1 MNKRLKKLS
10 LVFILLFALMPFG
23 VFANGDVKLWI
34 DGNYIKS
41 DVAPVIE
48 NDRTLVPLRVISENL
63 GYNVDWNPETKE
75 VTITKLKEGTTD
87 VFTVIGFTV
96 GNSKLNT
103 FDMKSIGND
112 AGGAYFEVLT
122 ESVSKDLDAAP
133 KIFKDRTLVPIRAIA
148 ENLGRNVVWDNANR
162 TVVIG
167 DGYATKTV
175 TPAPTTNT
183 FKEATVTR
191 VVDGDTIV
199 VDMQGQSYKVR
210 LIGVNTPET
219 KHPRKGVEYFG
230 KEASDY
236 TTRELTGKTVYLQKD
251 VSDTDKYGRLLAYV
265 WLTRPA
271 TDNPT
276 NDEITKYMFNSK
288 LVENGY
294 ANASTYAP
302 DIKYQEI
309 FRSRENIARENK
321 YGLWG
326 DGGQKVVETPNPV
339 NTNNKINGNVSG
351 KKEFK
356 DYSTPIAG
364 SYVGNSNSHK
374 FHRSS
379 CPSAKKTAPH
389 NRVPF
394 SSRGEAI
401 NAGYVPC
408 KRCNP

>member
-1 MNKRLKKLS
+1 
-10 LVFILLFALMPFG
+10 MPLG
-23 VFANGDVKLWI
+23 VFANSDVKLWI
-34 DGNYIKS
+34 DGDYVIS

-63 GYNVDWNPETKE
+63 GYNVDWNPETRE
-75 VTITKLKEGTTD
+75 VTITKPKEGNTD
-87 VFTVIGFTV
+87 IFTVIGFTI
-96 GNSKLNT
+96 GDAKLYT
-103 FDMKSIGND
+103 FDMQVMGED
-112 AGGAYFEVLT
+112 ADGTYFEVLT
-122 ESVSKDLDAAP
+122 ESVAKDLDVAP
-133 KIFKDRTLVPIRAIA
+133 KIYKDRTLVPIRAIA
-148 ENLGRNVVWDNANR
+148 ENFGRNVTWDNASR

-167 DGYATKTV
+167 DGYTAQAVK
-175 TPAPTTNT
+175 PAPTSNT

-199 VDMQGQSYKVR
+199 VNLQGQEYKVR

-251 VSDTDKYGRLLAYV
+251 VSDTDRYGRLLAYV

-276 NDEITKYMFNSK
+276 NDEIAKYMFNSK

-294 ANASTYAP
+294 ANASAYAP
-302 DIKYQEI
+302 DVKYQEF
-309 FRSRENIARENK
+309 FRSREKIARENN

-326 DGGQKVVETPNPV
+326 DGGQKVVETPKSKPAKTTNVV
-339 NTNNKINGNVSG
+339 NKNTS

-356 DYSTPIAG
+356 EYDTPITS

-374 FHRSS
+374 FHKSS

-389 NRVPF
+389 NRVAF